1 MPTLLRNLELSL
13 LITDV
18 QVTIPVT
25 LAPEGPI
32 VPIPAPVIPD
42 VPLKFKAILVT
53 GYSSIYTIDHSLPDG
68 IVTVLLAAI
77 AIGPA
82 LIAFL
87 PASIE

>member
-1 MPTLLRNLELSL
+1 IILSSISTCVKVPT
-13 LITDV
+13 
-18 QVTIPVT
+18 PVI

-53 GYSSIYTIDHSLPDG
+53 GYSFIYTIDHSLPDG

-77 AIGPA
+77 ATGPA
-82 LIAFL
+82 VMAFL
-87 PASIE
+87 PALTV